1 MSVILIY
8 AAALIVLTD
17 DEKVETVPVVGPV
30 QLPLSIGDKF
40 DDDLLRSKCVVY
52 MS

>member
-1 MSVILIY
+1 MSIILIY

-17 DEKVETVPVVGPV
+17 DEKVEAVPVVRPV